1 MANRFSLNEVA
12 DLLSNIN
19 DDDDDKDYNS
29 SSSEEDDDDEHERVF
44 LQPQQLRKK
53 ARVLEVAEKNYT
65 TLSTFVVPDSDAIQ
79 QESDLV
85 SFGNAERS
93 GSGSPL
99 TSSKIVE
106 NTNKKKRC
114 RTATEKMKRDVLE
127 HPMKSPCPD
136 TCKKK
141 LQKSF
146 W

>member
-12 DLLSNIN
+12 DLFSNI
-19 DDDDDKDYNS
+19 DDDKDYNS

-79 QESDLV
+79 QKSDLV

-99 TSSKIVE
+99 T
-106 NTNKKKRC
+106 
-114 RTATEKMKRDVLE
+114 
-127 HPMKSPCPD
+127 
-136 TCKKK
+136 
-141 LQKSF
+141 
-146 W
+146 